1 MRSAGDEGGELDEY
15 KPKGEG
21 TLERSFSV
29 IRSLSEELS
38 FTIFL
43 QFCYLPKE
51 CTWFTGQ
58 IPDCAMKREKST
70 ADRFGE
76 GKKKRGDRL
85 RYVGGVILFALL
97 YALLAGVAFE
107 FFSEETHIPLIWIP
121 GGFSLGVLLRFGL
134 RYWPGIIL
142 AILAPSYYYTA
153 SAGFTLGIAANN
165 TFTAILGAVML
176 RSVAGFIGCGF

>member
-1 MRSAGDEGGELDEY
+1 
-15 KPKGEG
+15 
-21 TLERSFSV
+21 
-29 IRSLSEELS
+29 
-38 FTIFL
+38 
-43 QFCYLPKE
+43 
-51 CTWFTGQ
+51 
-58 IPDCAMKREKST
+58 MKREKNT

-97 YALLAGVAFE
+97 YDLLAGIAFE

-176 RSVAGFIGCGF
+176 RSVAGFDVRMRARARCRLANCRWRLPDDICERIGEYAAVHPGSR